1 MSNTLR
7 FDHVSP
13 PDDLVAFD
21 ASADAVVLVPVKA
34 FARAKERL
42 SPALDDH
49 TRAELARAMA
59 DVVVTA
65 AAPLPVAV
73 VCDDDDVARWASG
86 HGAQIIWTPGLGLN
100 GAVQAA
106 TEQVAAAGI
115 GRAVVVHAD
124 LPFAAEL
131 SGYADLG
138 SDVVALTPDRRRDG
152 TNVVSVPTRSGFRF
166 AYGAGSFDAHCAEAE
181 RCGLVVVTV
190 EAEHLAWDVDRPDDL
205 TPPDHLGQLPLPG
218 VSR

>member
-124 LPFAAEL
+124 LR
-131 SGYADLG
+131 